1 MNPKEPK
8 FSPVPGLLAGLF
20 RSLLRCLGISAKDES
35 WPPLGAPV
43 DWCHKGHG
51 AAWCVWIKGVVLQH
65 YTATTLQRY
74 NLTCISVVE
83 EGHREARPAS
93 GSGAGCGAGFPVA

>member
-8 FSPVPGLLAGLF
+8 FSLSLACLLACSAAPG
-20 RSLLRCLGISAKDES
+20 RCLGISAKDES

-51 AAWCVWIKGVVLQH
+51 AAWCVWIKGVVL
-65 YTATTLQRY
+65 
-74 NLTCISVVE
+74 
-83 EGHREARPAS
+83 
-93 GSGAGCGAGFPVA
+93 